1 MKRDRTKVIQFI
13 KSEYQK
19 IGKTPSIREIC
30 KAVGLTI
37 KALYEVFPGG
47 MPDMCAAAGVPEDK
61 TRRVSLE
68 KANRALKEK
77 RTKAESDG
85 RLRCLKEKEKKIA
98 AEAKR
103 AQSIENAN
111 RNIVEGEFKLASSL
125 EGIKNIF
132 SDPERM
138 LEFAACTVA
147 REGLMLNDSDVWDSL
162 VSYCRNRG
170 LDLAKKLFQ
179 IVGPLEDFEAETE
192 ETELHRYIGLRI
204 KVFLMNCEELQ
215 KHRMMQAGFEG
226 LMRDSRCS
234 FCGRRAT
241 AAFMQDG
248 KLYCPCGHTF
258 WQLWCPNCQEVIQ
271 FETEKDAFYCY
282 HCKLSYKLPRHAGL

>member
-19 IGKTPSIREIC
+19 TGKTPSIRGIC
-30 KAVGLTI
+30 MALGFTI

-61 TRRVSLE
+61 ARRVSLE

-85 RLRCLKEKEKKIA
+85 GLRSLREKEKEIV
-98 AEAKR
+98 AEVKR
-103 AQSIENAN
+103 AQSIENTN
-111 RNIVEGEFKLASSL
+111 RRILEGAFQLARSL
-125 EGIKNIF
+125 EGRKRIF
-132 SDPERM
+132 SDPKWM

-147 REGLMLNDSDVWDSL
+147 SEGLMLDDSDVWDSL
-162 VSYCRNRG
+162 VSYCRSRG

-179 IVGPLEDFEAETE
+179 IIGPLEDFEAETE
-192 ETELHRYIGLRI
+192 EIELHRYIGLRI
-204 KVFLMNCEELQ
+204 EIFLMNCEEVK
-215 KHRMMQAGFEG
+215 KHKMMQAEFEG
-226 LMRDSRCS
+226 LLRDSRCS
-234 FCGRRAT
+234 FCGQRAT

-248 KLYCPCGHTF
+248 KL
-258 WQLWCPNCQEVIQ
+258 
-271 FETEKDAFYCY
+271 
-282 HCKLSYKLPRHAGL
+282 